1 MKKRYILLGSVV
13 FYLFFLRTKKEE
25 KKEVP
30 VNSFDSIGTTI
41 RDFVGDILKDS
52 LRPEPV
58 KEDKGKALEEKT
70 KEKADKIK
78 ASVGI
83 STTAGALSKIT
94 MGGIPVV
101 FTPKT
106 LVKFKSPITTDSI
119 ISKEDA
125 IIHGLAEVRK
135 AVEDKKEDEKRENEG
150 TNKSQKP
157 NDIIAPDKYHPID
170 ERVDVM
176 PTPPDIKISSLV
188 FEPVKEN
195 EAISKDKWDFQY
207 LISQARKNEWRL
219 PEVFRGKSIP
229 KYEELK
235 NEVMQQL
242 DIFTGDFTEDDKTN
256 LSLFLERKFNETME
270 QIRFMKMDNQ
280 YNPENVSLLMSY
292 ANYINLLRGILFNY
306 VPVNAVPV
314 EVIGKVIKDNNE
326 ERYLDI

>member
-58 KEDKGKALEEKT
+58 KEDKGKALEEKA

-94 MGGIPVV
+94 TGNTPVSSA
-101 FTPKT
+101 PAT
-106 LVKFKSPITTDSI
+106 LVKSTSPITTDSV

-125 IIHGLAEVRK
+125 IINGLAEIKK

-150 TNKSQKP
+150 TNKPKKP
-157 NDIIAPDKYHPID
+157 NDIIDPDKYQPIA
-170 ERVDVM
+170 EPVSSEPVDVI
-176 PTPPDIKISSLV
+176 PTPPDIEIVPGPEPS
-188 FEPVKEN
+188 EPVIEDVN
-195 EAISKDKWDFQY
+195 IGAWEAEFDIDF
-207 LISQARKNEWRL
+207 ARQKIHRARELDFAFPDGL
-219 PEVFRGKSIP
+219 PPRYRRR
-229 KYEELK
+229 YEELRR
-235 NEVMQQL
+235 EVGQISAK
-242 DIFTGDFTEDDKTN
+242 DT
-256 LSLFLERKFNETME
+256 SLFTKEDFEKFDDAVMALYRQYTEAKDTAPNEDM
-270 QIRFMKMDNQ
+270 R
-280 YNPENVSLLMSY
+280 
-292 ANYINLLRGILFNY
+292 ILY
-306 VPVNAVPV
+306 QEYLAHL
-314 EVIGKVIKDNNE
+314 GKVKEALLDNTPT
-326 ERYLDI
+326 D